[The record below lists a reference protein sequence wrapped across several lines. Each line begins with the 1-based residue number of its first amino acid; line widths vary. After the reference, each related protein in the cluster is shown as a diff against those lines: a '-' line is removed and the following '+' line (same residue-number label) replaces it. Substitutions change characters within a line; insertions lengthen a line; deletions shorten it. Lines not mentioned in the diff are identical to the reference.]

1 MEKRRDSAT
10 AYIILA
16 DGFET
21 IEALTPLDVLRR
33 CGVEVTTISLNKT
46 RAVRSSHGVTVE
58 ADATMEEFMHNCN
71 CCASG
76 TGTSTNT
83 SIAGTSS
90 SAGSTSNAGSNS
102 SASSANGSTNTTNA
116 GSTTGA
122 SDTNTTNAGSS
133 TGASDTNTT
142 ASTSTNVSGTMRQA
156 LILPGG
162 YPGYKNLCESAEV
175 GALITQFHKEGKLL
189 CAICGAPT
197 ALKANQIC
205 RGAAITCHTSVKEEL
220 SDYYSILSSAVVKY
234 MNIITGMG
242 AGRSLDFAF
251 AIAESLTSKEKVEEI
266 KAKMEII

>member
-58 ADATMEEFMHNCN
+58 ADATMEDFMHNCN
-71 CCASG
+71 CSASG
-76 TGTSTNT
+76 TGT
-83 SIAGTSS
+83 GT
-90 SAGSTSNAGSNS
+90 NS
-102 SASSANGSTNTTNA
+102 SI
-116 GSTTGA
+116 
-122 SDTNTTNAGSS
+122 AGSS
-133 TGASDTNTT
+133 TSASSSSCGPNTSNT
-142 ASTSTNVSGTMRQA
+142 GTSTNVSGTMRQA

-251 AIAESLTSKEKVEEI
+251 AIAEALTSKEKVEEI

>member
-33 CGVEVTTISLNKT
+33 CGVEVTTISLNQT

-58 ADATMEEFMHNCN
+58 ADATMEDFMHNCN

-76 TGTSTNT
+76 TGT
-83 SIAGTSS
+83 GT
-90 SAGSTSNAGSNS
+90 NS
-102 SASSANGSTNTTNA
+102 SI
-116 GSTTGA
+116 
-122 SDTNTTNAGSS
+122 AGSS
-133 TGASDTNTT
+133 TSASSSSTT
-142 ASTSTNVSGTMRQA
+142 ASSAVRQA

-162 YPGYKNLCESAEV
+162 YPGYKNLCDSPEV

-242 AGRSLDFAF
+242 AGRSLEFAF
-251 AIAESLTSKEKVEEI
+251 AIAEALTSKEKIEEI

>member
-46 RAVRSSHGVTVE
+46 RSVRSSHGVTVE
-58 ADATMEEFMHNCN
+58 ADATMEDFMHNCN

-76 TGTSTNT
+76 T
-83 SIAGTSS
+83 
-90 SAGSTSNAGSNS
+90 
-102 SASSANGSTNTTNA
+102 
-116 GSTTGA
+116 
-122 SDTNTTNAGSS
+122 
-133 TGASDTNTT
+133 
-142 ASTSTNVSGTMRQA
+142 VRQA

-251 AIAESLTSKEKVEEI
+251 AIAEALTSKEKVEEI

>member
-1 MEKRRDSAT
+1 MEQRRDSAT

-33 CGVEVTTISLNKT
+33 CGVEVTTISLNQT

-58 ADATMEEFMHNCN
+58 ADATMEDFMHNCN

-76 TGTSTNT
+76 TGTGTNT
-83 SIAGTSS
+83 SNAGTSS
-90 SAGSTSNAGSNS
+90 SAGSSTT
-102 SASSANGSTNTTNA
+102 ASSA
-116 GSTTGA
+116 
-122 SDTNTTNAGSS
+122 
-133 TGASDTNTT
+133 
-142 ASTSTNVSGTMRQA
+142 VRQA

-162 YPGYKNLCESAEV
+162 YPGYKNLCDSPEV

>member
-33 CGVEVTTISLNKT
+33 CGVEVTTISLNQT

-58 ADATMEEFMHNCN
+58 ADATMEDFMLKR
-71 CCASG
+71 
-76 TGTSTNT
+76 
-83 SIAGTSS
+83 
-90 SAGSTSNAGSNS
+90 SNAGCS
-102 SASSANGSTNTTNA
+102 
-116 GSTTGA
+116 
-122 SDTNTTNAGSS
+122 
-133 TGASDTNTT
+133 TT
-142 ASTSTNVSGTMRQA
+142 ASSTVRQA

-162 YPGYKNLCESAEV
+162 YPGYKNLCDSAEV

-242 AGRSLDFAF
+242 AGRSLEFAF
-251 AIAESLTSKEKVEEI
+251 AIAEALTSKEKVEEI

>member
-1 MEKRRDSAT
+1 MEQRIDSAT

-58 ADATMEEFMHNCN
+58 ADATMEDFMHNCN
-71 CCASG
+71 CSASG
-76 TGTSTNT
+76 TGTGTNT
-83 SIAGTSS
+83 SNAGTSS
-90 SAGSTSNAGSNS
+90 SAS
-102 SASSANGSTNTTNA
+102 SASGSTNTTNA
-116 GSTTGA
+116 GSSTT
-122 SDTNTTNAGSS
+122 SGS
-133 TGASDTNTT
+133 A
-142 ASTSTNVSGTMRQA
+142 VRQA

-197 ALKANQIC
+197 ALNANQIC

-251 AIAESLTSKEKVEEI
+251 AIAEALTSKEKVEEI

>member
-33 CGVEVTTISLNKT
+33 CGVEVTTISLNQT

-58 ADATMEEFMHNCN
+58 ADATMEDFMHNCN

-76 TGTSTNT
+76 TGT
-83 SIAGTSS
+83 GT
-90 SAGSTSNAGSNS
+90 STSNAGSS
-102 SASSANGSTNTTNA
+102 
-116 GSTTGA
+116 
-122 SDTNTTNAGSS
+122 
-133 TGASDTNTT
+133 
-142 ASTSTNVSGTMRQA
+142 MRQA

-162 YPGYKNLCESAEV
+162 YPGYKNLCDSPEV

-242 AGRSLDFAF
+242 AGRSLEFAF

-266 KAKMEII
+266 KAKMEIL

>member
-1 MEKRRDSAT
+1 MENRRDSAT

-58 ADATMEEFMHNCN
+58 ADATMEEFMLKRSN
-71 CCASG
+71 
-76 TGTSTNT
+76 
-83 SIAGTSS
+83 AGSS
-90 SAGSTSNAGSNS
+90 SSAGNAGSSSSADNAGSSSTAGSTSNAGSNTSNAGTSS
-102 SASSANGSTNTTNA
+102 SAGSSNGSTNTTNA
-116 GSTTGA
+116 
-122 SDTNTTNAGSS
+122 DSS
-133 TGASDTNTT
+133 TGASS
-142 ASTSTNVSGTMRQA
+142 AVRQA

-162 YPGYKNLCESAEV
+162 YPGYKNLCDSPEV

-242 AGRSLDFAF
+242 AGRSLEFAF
-251 AIAESLTSKEKVEEI
+251 AIAEALTSKEKVEEI

>member
-58 ADATMEEFMHNCN
+58 ADATMEDFMHNCN

-76 TGTSTNT
+76 TGTVTST

-90 SAGSTSNAGSNS
+90 SAS
-102 SASSANGSTNTTNA
+102 SASGSTNTTNA
-116 GSTTGA
+116 GSTTT
-122 SDTNTTNAGSS
+122 SGS
-133 TGASDTNTT
+133 A
-142 ASTSTNVSGTMRQA
+142 VRQA

-162 YPGYKNLCESAEV
+162 YPGYKNLCDSPDV

>member
-58 ADATMEEFMHNCN
+58 ADATMEDFMHNCN

-83 SIAGTSS
+83 SIAGSSSSASSTGTSTTGSRSTTAGNAGTSS
-90 SAGSTSNAGSNS
+90 SAGSS
-102 SASSANGSTNTTNA
+102 
-116 GSTTGA
+116 
-122 SDTNTTNAGSS
+122 
-133 TGASDTNTT
+133 TT
-142 ASTSTNVSGTMRQA
+142 ASSTVRQA

-251 AIAESLTSKEKVEEI
+251 AIAEALTSKEKVEEI

>member
-1 MEKRRDSAT
+1 MEQRRDSAT

-58 ADATMEEFMHNCN
+58 ADATMEDFMHNCN

-76 TGTSTNT
+76 T
-83 SIAGTSS
+83 
-90 SAGSTSNAGSNS
+90 STSNAGSSS
-102 SASSANGSTNTTNA
+102 SA
-116 GSTTGA
+116 
-122 SDTNTTNAGSS
+122 DNAGSS
-133 TGASDTNTT
+133 SSAGNAGSSSSAGSSTT
-142 ASTSTNVSGTMRQA
+142 ASSTVRQA

-162 YPGYKNLCESAEV
+162 YPGYKNLCDSPEV

-242 AGRSLDFAF
+242 AGRSLEFAF
-251 AIAESLTSKEKVEEI
+251 AIAEALTSKEKVEEI

>member
-1 MEKRRDSAT
+1 MEQRRDSAT

-33 CGVEVTTISLNKT
+33 CGVEVTTISLNQT

-58 ADATMEEFMHNCN
+58 ADATMEDFMHNCN
-71 CCASG
+71 CSASG
-76 TGTSTNT
+76 TGTGTNT
-83 SIAGTSS
+83 SNAGTSS
-90 SAGSTSNAGSNS
+90 SAGSS
-102 SASSANGSTNTTNA
+102 
-116 GSTTGA
+116 
-122 SDTNTTNAGSS
+122 
-133 TGASDTNTT
+133 TT
-142 ASTSTNVSGTMRQA
+142 ASSTVRQA

-251 AIAESLTSKEKVEEI
+251 AIAEALTSKEKVEEI

>member
-1 MEKRRDSAT
+1 MEQRRDSAT

-58 ADATMEEFMHNCN
+58 ADATMEDFMHNCN

-76 TGTSTNT
+76 TGT
-83 SIAGTSS
+83 GT
-90 SAGSTSNAGSNS
+90 NS
-102 SASSANGSTNTTNA
+102 SI
-116 GSTTGA
+116 
-122 SDTNTTNAGSS
+122 AGSS
-133 TGASDTNTT
+133 TSAS
-142 ASTSTNVSGTMRQA
+142 SCLRQA

-162 YPGYKNLCESAEV
+162 YPGYKNLCDSPEV

-242 AGRSLDFAF
+242 AGRSLEFAF
-251 AIAESLTSKEKVEEI
+251 AIAEALTSKEKVEEI

>member
-58 ADATMEEFMHNCN
+58 ADATMEEYMLKRSNAGSSSSAGSSSCG
-71 CCASG
+71 S
-76 TGTSTNT
+76 NT
-83 SIAGTSS
+83 INAGTSS
-90 SAGSTSNAGSNS
+90 SAGSTS
-102 SASSANGSTNTTNA
+102 
-116 GSTTGA
+116 
-122 SDTNTTNAGSS
+122 
-133 TGASDTNTT
+133 TT
-142 ASTSTNVSGTMRQA
+142 ASSSMRQA

-162 YPGYKNLCESAEV
+162 YPGYKNLCDSPEV

-242 AGRSLDFAF
+242 AGRSLEFAF
-251 AIAESLTSKEKVEEI
+251 AIAEALTSKEKVEEI

>member
-58 ADATMEEFMHNCN
+58 ADATMEEYMLKRSN
-71 CCASG
+71 
-76 TGTSTNT
+76 
-83 SIAGTSS
+83 AGSSSSADNAGSSSSAGNAGSSS
-90 SAGSTSNAGSNS
+90 SAGSS
-102 SASSANGSTNTTNA
+102 
-116 GSTTGA
+116 
-122 SDTNTTNAGSS
+122 
-133 TGASDTNTT
+133 TT
-142 ASTSTNVSGTMRQA
+142 ASSTVRQA

-162 YPGYKNLCESAEV
+162 YPGYKNLCDSPEV

-242 AGRSLDFAF
+242 AGRSLEFAF
-251 AIAESLTSKEKVEEI
+251 AIAEALTSKEKVEEI

>member
-33 CGVEVTTISLNKT
+33 CGVEVTTISLNQT

-58 ADATMEEFMHNCN
+58 ADATMEDFMHNCN

-76 TGTSTNT
+76 TGT
-83 SIAGTSS
+83 G
-90 SAGSTSNAGSNS
+90 TSNAGSS
-102 SASSANGSTNTTNA
+102 TSAGI
-116 GSTTGA
+116 
-122 SDTNTTNAGSS
+122 S
-133 TGASDTNTT
+133 TGASTT
-142 ASTSTNVSGTMRQA
+142 GSSAVRQA

>member
-1 MEKRRDSAT
+1 MEQRRDSAT

-58 ADATMEEFMHNCN
+58 ADATMEDFMHNCN

-76 TGTSTNT
+76 TGTGTSTSNAGCSSSASSTGT
-83 SIAGTSS
+83 STTGSRSTTAGNAGTSS
-90 SAGSTSNAGSNS
+90 SAGSSTT
-102 SASSANGSTNTTNA
+102 ASSA
-116 GSTTGA
+116 
-122 SDTNTTNAGSS
+122 
-133 TGASDTNTT
+133 
-142 ASTSTNVSGTMRQA
+142 VRQA

>member
-33 CGVEVTTISLNKT
+33 CGVEVTTISINKT

-58 ADATMEEFMHNCN
+58 ADATMEDFMHNCN
-71 CCASG
+71 CSASGTG
-76 TGTSTNT
+76 TGTSTN
-83 SIAGTSS
+83 
-90 SAGSTSNAGSNS
+90 
-102 SASSANGSTNTTNA
+102 ASSA
-116 GSTTGA
+116 
-122 SDTNTTNAGSS
+122 
-133 TGASDTNTT
+133 
-142 ASTSTNVSGTMRQA
+142 VRQA

>member
-33 CGVEVTTISLNKT
+33 CGVKVTTISLNKT
-46 RAVRSSHGVTVE
+46 RSVRSSHGVTVE
-58 ADATMEEFMHNCN
+58 ADATMEDFMHNCN
-71 CCASG
+71 CSASG
-76 TGTSTNT
+76 TGTGN
-83 SIAGTSS
+83 AGTSS
-90 SAGSTSNAGSNS
+90 TAGSS
-102 SASSANGSTNTTNA
+102 NGSTNTTNA
-116 GSTTGA
+116 
-122 SDTNTTNAGSS
+122 DSS
-133 TGASDTNTT
+133 TGASS
-142 ASTSTNVSGTMRQA
+142 AVRQA

-162 YPGYKNLCESAEV
+162 YPGYKNLCDSPEV

-251 AIAESLTSKEKVEEI
+251 AIAEALTSKEKVEEI

>member
-1 MEKRRDSAT
+1 MEQRRDSAT

-58 ADATMEEFMHNCN
+58 ADVTMEDFMHNCN

-76 TGTSTNT
+76 TGTGTN
-83 SIAGTSS
+83 
-90 SAGSTSNAGSNS
+90 TSNAGSS
-102 SASSANGSTNTTNA
+102 SS
-116 GSTTGA
+116 
-122 SDTNTTNAGSS
+122 
-133 TGASDTNTT
+133 ASDTNTT

-175 GALITQFHKEGKLL
+175 GALITQFHKDGKLL

>member
-1 MEKRRDSAT
+1 MEQRRDSAT

-58 ADATMEEFMHNCN
+58 ADATMEDFMHNCN

-76 TGTSTNT
+76 TGTGSNSSIAGSSSSASSTGT
-83 SIAGTSS
+83 STTGSRSTTAGNAGTSS
-90 SAGSTSNAGSNS
+90 SAGSTS
-102 SASSANGSTNTTNA
+102 
-116 GSTTGA
+116 
-122 SDTNTTNAGSS
+122 
-133 TGASDTNTT
+133 TT
-142 ASTSTNVSGTMRQA
+142 ASSSMRQA

-242 AGRSLDFAF
+242 AGRSLEFAF

>member
-1 MEKRRDSAT
+1 MEQRRDSAT

-58 ADATMEEFMHNCN
+58 ADATMEEYMLKRSN
-71 CCASG
+71 
-76 TGTSTNT
+76 
-83 SIAGTSS
+83 AGSSS
-90 SAGSTSNAGSNS
+90 SAGSSSGSI
-102 SASSANGSTNTTNA
+102 
-116 GSTTGA
+116 
-122 SDTNTTNAGSS
+122 NTTNAGSS

-242 AGRSLDFAF
+242 AGRSLEFAF

>member
-58 ADATMEEFMHNCN
+58 ADATMEDFMHNCN
-71 CCASG
+71 CCASAIG
-76 TGTSTNT
+76 TGTNSSIAGSSSSASSTGTSTTGSRSTTAGN
-83 SIAGTSS
+83 AGTSS
-90 SAGSTSNAGSNS
+90 I
-102 SASSANGSTNTTNA
+102 
-116 GSTTGA
+116 
-122 SDTNTTNAGSS
+122 AGSS
-133 TGASDTNTT
+133 TSASSSSTT

-162 YPGYKNLCESAEV
+162 YPGYKNLCDSPEV

>member
-1 MEKRRDSAT
+1 MEQRRDSAT

-46 RAVRSSHGVTVE
+46 RSVRSSHGVTVE

-71 CCASG
+71 CCASAIG
-76 TGTSTNT
+76 TGTNSSIAGSSSSASSTGTSTTGSRSTTAGN
-83 SIAGTSS
+83 AGTSS
-90 SAGSTSNAGSNS
+90 SAGSSTT
-102 SASSANGSTNTTNA
+102 ASSA
-116 GSTTGA
+116 
-122 SDTNTTNAGSS
+122 
-133 TGASDTNTT
+133 
-142 ASTSTNVSGTMRQA
+142 VRQA

-251 AIAESLTSKEKVEEI
+251 AIAESLTSKEKVEVI

>member
-33 CGVEVTTISLNKT
+33 CGVEVTTISLNQT

-58 ADATMEEFMHNCN
+58 ADATMEDFMLKR
-71 CCASG
+71 
-76 TGTSTNT
+76 
-83 SIAGTSS
+83 
-90 SAGSTSNAGSNS
+90 SNAGCS
-102 SASSANGSTNTTNA
+102 SGADISSGS
-116 GSTTGA
+116 
-122 SDTNTTNAGSS
+122 TNTTNAGSS

-205 RGAAITCHTSVKEEL
+205 RGASITCHTSVKEEL
-220 SDYYSILSSAVVKY
+220 TDYYSILSSAVVKY

-242 AGRSLDFAF
+242 AGRSLEFAF

>member
-1 MEKRRDSAT
+1 M
-10 AYIILA
+10 
-16 DGFET
+16 
-21 IEALTPLDVLRR
+21 
-33 CGVEVTTISLNKT
+33 EVTTISLNQT

-58 ADATMEEFMHNCN
+58 ADATMEDFMHNCN

-76 TGTSTNT
+76 TGTGTNT
-83 SIAGTSS
+83 SNAGSSTTASSTSCGTNSSNAGTSS
-90 SAGSTSNAGSNS
+90 SAGSSTT
-102 SASSANGSTNTTNA
+102 ASSA
-116 GSTTGA
+116 
-122 SDTNTTNAGSS
+122 
-133 TGASDTNTT
+133 
-142 ASTSTNVSGTMRQA
+142 VRQA

-251 AIAESLTSKEKVEEI
+251 AIAEALTSKEKVEEI

>member
-33 CGVEVTTISLNKT
+33 CGVEVTTISLNQT

-58 ADATMEEFMHNCN
+58 ADATMEDFMHNCN

-76 TGTSTNT
+76 TGTGTSTSN
-83 SIAGTSS
+83 AGTSS
-90 SAGSTSNAGSNS
+90 SAS
-102 SASSANGSTNTTNA
+102 SASGSTNTTNA
-116 GSTTGA
+116 GSTTT
-122 SDTNTTNAGSS
+122 SGS
-133 TGASDTNTT
+133 A
-142 ASTSTNVSGTMRQA
+142 VRQA

-162 YPGYKNLCESAEV
+162 YPGYKNLCDSPEV

-251 AIAESLTSKEKVEEI
+251 AIAEALTSKEKVEEI

>member
-1 MEKRRDSAT
+1 MEQRRDSAT

-58 ADATMEEFMHNCN
+58 ADATMEEYMLKR
-71 CCASG
+71 
-76 TGTSTNT
+76 
-83 SIAGTSS
+83 
-90 SAGSTSNAGSNS
+90 SNAGSS
-102 SASSANGSTNTTNA
+102 SS
-116 GSTTGA
+116 
-122 SDTNTTNAGSS
+122 AGSS

-142 ASTSTNVSGTMRQA
+142 ASTSTNMSGTMRQA

-162 YPGYKNLCESAEV
+162 YPGYKNLCDSPEV

-197 ALKANQIC
+197 ALKANKIC

>member
-1 MEKRRDSAT
+1 MEQRRDSAT

-33 CGVEVTTISLNKT
+33 CGVEVTTISLNHT

-76 TGTSTNT
+76 T
-83 SIAGTSS
+83 
-90 SAGSTSNAGSNS
+90 
-102 SASSANGSTNTTNA
+102 
-116 GSTTGA
+116 
-122 SDTNTTNAGSS
+122 
-133 TGASDTNTT
+133 
-142 ASTSTNVSGTMRQA
+142 VRQA
-156 LILPGG
+156 IILPGG

>member
-1 MEKRRDSAT
+1 MEQRRDSAT

-33 CGVEVTTISLNKT
+33 CGVEVTTISLNQT

-58 ADATMEEFMHNCN
+58 ADATMEEYMLKRSNAGSTSN
-71 CCASG
+71 AGSSSSASS
-76 TGTSTNT
+76 TGTSTTGSRSTTAGN
-83 SIAGTSS
+83 AGTSS
-90 SAGSTSNAGSNS
+90 SAGSSTT
-102 SASSANGSTNTTNA
+102 ASSA
-116 GSTTGA
+116 
-122 SDTNTTNAGSS
+122 
-133 TGASDTNTT
+133 
-142 ASTSTNVSGTMRQA
+142 VRQA

-251 AIAESLTSKEKVEEI
+251 AIAEALTSKEKVEEI

>member
-33 CGVEVTTISLNKT
+33 CGVEVTTISLNQT

-58 ADATMEEFMHNCN
+58 ADATMEELMHNCN
-71 CCASG
+71 CCASAIG
-76 TGTSTNT
+76 TGTNS

-90 SAGSTSNAGSNS
+90 SAGSSTT
-102 SASSANGSTNTTNA
+102 ASSANTTA
-116 GSTTGA
+116 GSCL
-122 SDTNTTNAGSS
+122 
-133 TGASDTNTT
+133 
-142 ASTSTNVSGTMRQA
+142 RQA

-162 YPGYKNLCESAEV
+162 YPGYKNLCDSPEV

>member
-58 ADATMEEFMHNCN
+58 ADATMEEYMHNCN
-71 CCASG
+71 CCASAIG
-76 TGTSTNT
+76 TGTNSSIAGSSSSASSTGTSTTGSRSTTAGN
-83 SIAGTSS
+83 AGTSS
-90 SAGSTSNAGSNS
+90 SAGSSTT
-102 SASSANGSTNTTNA
+102 ASSA
-116 GSTTGA
+116 
-122 SDTNTTNAGSS
+122 
-133 TGASDTNTT
+133 
-142 ASTSTNVSGTMRQA
+142 VRQA

-251 AIAESLTSKEKVEEI
+251 AIAEALTSKEKVEEI

>member
-58 ADATMEEFMHNCN
+58 ADATMEDFMHNCN

-76 TGTSTNT
+76 TGTGTST

-90 SAGSTSNAGSNS
+90 SAS
-102 SASSANGSTNTTNA
+102 SASGSTNTTNA
-116 GSTTGA
+116 GST
-122 SDTNTTNAGSS
+122 

-234 MNIITGMG
+234 MNLITGMG

>member
-1 MEKRRDSAT
+1 MEQRRDSAT

-58 ADATMEEFMHNCN
+58 ADATMEDFMHNCN

-76 TGTSTNT
+76 TGTGTSTSNAGSNT
-83 SIAGTSS
+83 SNAGTSS
-90 SAGSTSNAGSNS
+90 SAGSS
-102 SASSANGSTNTTNA
+102 NGSTNTTNA
-116 GSTTGA
+116 
-122 SDTNTTNAGSS
+122 DSS
-133 TGASDTNTT
+133 TGASS
-142 ASTSTNVSGTMRQA
+142 AVRQA

-162 YPGYKNLCESAEV
+162 YPGYKNLCDSPEV

-242 AGRSLDFAF
+242 AGRSLEFAF
-251 AIAESLTSKEKVEEI
+251 AIAEALTSKEKVEEI

>member
-58 ADATMEEFMHNCN
+58 ADATMEDFMHNCN

-76 TGTSTNT
+76 TGTGTSTSNAGSNT
-83 SIAGTSS
+83 SNAGTSS
-90 SAGSTSNAGSNS
+90 SAGSSTI
-102 SASSANGSTNTTNA
+102 ASSANTTA
-116 GSTTGA
+116 GSCL
-122 SDTNTTNAGSS
+122 
-133 TGASDTNTT
+133 
-142 ASTSTNVSGTMRQA
+142 RQA
-156 LILPGG
+156 LVLPGG

>member
-1 MEKRRDSAT
+1 MEQRRDSAT

-58 ADATMEEFMHNCN
+58 ADATMEDFMHKR
-71 CCASG
+71 
-76 TGTSTNT
+76 
-83 SIAGTSS
+83 
-90 SAGSTSNAGSNS
+90 SNAGFS
-102 SASSANGSTNTTNA
+102 SGADISSGS
-116 GSTTGA
+116 
-122 SDTNTTNAGSS
+122 TNTTNAGSS

-142 ASTSTNVSGTMRQA
+142 ASTSTNMSGTMRQA

-162 YPGYKNLCESAEV
+162 YPGYKNLCDSPEV

-251 AIAESLTSKEKVEEI
+251 AIAEALTSKEKVEEI

>member
-33 CGVEVTTISLNKT
+33 CGVEVTTISLNQT

-58 ADATMEEFMHNCN
+58 ADATMEDFMHNCN
-71 CCASG
+71 CSASG

-83 SIAGTSS
+83 SIAGSS
-90 SAGSTSNAGSNS
+90 S
-102 SASSANGSTNTTNA
+102 SASSASGS
-116 GSTTGA
+116 
-122 SDTNTTNAGSS
+122 TNTTNAGSS
-133 TGASDTNTT
+133 TGASS
-142 ASTSTNVSGTMRQA
+142 AVRQA

-242 AGRSLDFAF
+242 AGRSLEFAF

>member
-1 MEKRRDSAT
+1 MEQRRDSAT

-33 CGVEVTTISLNKT
+33 CGVEVTTISLNQT

-71 CCASG
+71 CCASAIG
-76 TGTSTNT
+76 TGTNSSIAGSSSSASSTGTSTTGSRSTTAGN
-83 SIAGTSS
+83 AGTSS
-90 SAGSTSNAGSNS
+90 SAGSSTT
-102 SASSANGSTNTTNA
+102 ASSA
-116 GSTTGA
+116 
-122 SDTNTTNAGSS
+122 
-133 TGASDTNTT
+133 
-142 ASTSTNVSGTMRQA
+142 VRQA

-251 AIAESLTSKEKVEEI
+251 AIAEALTSKEKVEEI

>member
-58 ADATMEEFMHNCN
+58 ADATMEDFMHNCN

-76 TGTSTNT
+76 TGTGTST

-90 SAGSTSNAGSNS
+90 SAS
-102 SASSANGSTNTTNA
+102 SASGSTNTTNA
-116 GSTTGA
+116 GSTTT
-122 SDTNTTNAGSS
+122 SGS
-133 TGASDTNTT
+133 A
-142 ASTSTNVSGTMRQA
+142 VRQA

-162 YPGYKNLCESAEV
+162 YPGYKNLCDSPDV

>member
-1 MEKRRDSAT
+1 MEQRRDSAT

-58 ADATMEEFMHNCN
+58 ADATMEDFMHNCN

-83 SIAGTSS
+83 SIAGSSSSASSTGTSTTGSRSTTAGNAGTSS
-90 SAGSTSNAGSNS
+90 SAGSSTT
-102 SASSANGSTNTTNA
+102 ASSANTTA
-116 GSTTGA
+116 GSCL
-122 SDTNTTNAGSS
+122 
-133 TGASDTNTT
+133 
-142 ASTSTNVSGTMRQA
+142 RQA
-156 LILPGG
+156 LVLPGG